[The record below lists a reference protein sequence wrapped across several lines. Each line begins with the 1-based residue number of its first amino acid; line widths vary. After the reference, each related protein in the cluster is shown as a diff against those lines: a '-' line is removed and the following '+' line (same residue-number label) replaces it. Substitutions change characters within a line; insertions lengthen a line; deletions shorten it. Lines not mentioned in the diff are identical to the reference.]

1 MQVEGKLQYS
11 TVFFSDQ
18 PIVSILSLQILLACF
33 IFNEQPNHLNKLRF
47 KSVISFILHM

>member
-18 PIVSILSLQILLACF
+18 LIVSILSLQIVLACF
-33 IFNEQPNHLNKLRF
+33 IFSEQPNHLNKLKF
-47 KSVISFILHM
+47 KSVISFILHI